1 MDDLKTI
8 ISKTLNQYQNAKQT
22 SFKNNR
28 LANYFRTEPK
38 RYIESYIKRTGFHF
52 NYDIKSSV
60 GNGRWAIIPWIV
72 LFDTDISTSATEG
85 IDIAYLFAEDMSKV
99 YLSLAQGWTYYHNE
113 FGTKIGQTKIKAVSN
128 YWRKNLKLTSNT
140 FNTKEIHLINP
151 LKRYRTS
158 LPRGYELGNIMSVEY
173 NANNLPDNQKM
184 EDDLAL
190 MIQSLEELKSKLI
203 NTKDIDLSNKYIL
216 SKSVITNKHKNN
228 EYKKTPTKRDYDQQS
243 KSNKI
248 TGLKGE
254 RYVVEYEKSQL
265 QGNKKLQSKVEQIS
279 VTQGDGLGYDILSF
293 NPDGSEKHIEV
304 KTTTDSENIPFYISQ
319 NERQYAK
326 EDNSSYWLYRVYDIN
341 KEAKLEKYHGNLE
354 QYFSFEPTDY
364 LALKKEN

>member
-1 MDDLKTI
+1 MDI
-8 ISKTLNQYQNAKQT
+8 
-22 SFKNNR
+22 
-28 LANYFRTEPK
+28 
-38 RYIESYIKRTGFHF
+38 
-52 NYDIKSSV
+52 
-60 GNGRWAIIPWIV
+60 
-72 LFDTDISTSATEG
+72 
-85 IDIAYLFAEDMSKV
+85 
-99 YLSLAQGWTYYHNE
+99 WTYYNDE

-151 LKRYRTS
+151 LKRYTTS

-228 EYKKTPTKRDYDQQS
+228 EYKRTSTKRDYDQQS

-265 QGNKKLQSKVEQIS
+265 QGNKKLQSKVEQVS

>member
-1 MDDLKTI
+1 MATWTEEIVSAFQELGG
-8 ISKTLNQYQNAKQT
+8 ISRYKELYSYFSSKNIKDYNAKKDGAAQIRGAIE
-22 SFKNNR
+22 SHSRASEVFQKKSSNYKNNPSND
-28 LANYFRTEPK
+28 LFTPIGNLGD
-38 RYIESYIKRTGFHF
+38 GFGGL
-52 NYDIKSSV
+52 NTSLTSDIK
-60 GNGRWAIIPWIV
+60 
-72 LFDTDISTSATEG
+72 LD
-85 IDIAYLFAEDMSKV
+85 
-99 YLSLAQGWTYYHNE
+99 
-113 FGTKIGQTKIKAVSN
+113 
-128 YWRKNLKLTSNT
+128 LTSVFSEGSQKKIYT
-140 FNTKEIHLINP
+140 TK
-151 LKRYRTS
+151 
-158 LPRGYELGNIMSVEY
+158 YER
-173 NANNLPDNQKM
+173 
-184 EDDLAL
+184 
-190 MIQSLEELKSKLI
+190 
-203 NTKDIDLSNKYIL
+203 
-216 SKSVITNKHKNN
+216 
-228 EYKKTPTKRDYDQQS
+228 TPTKHDYDQQS

-265 QGNKKLQSKVEQIS
+265 HGNKKLQSKVEQVS